1 MGKRQGVSL
10 LEFSQKETCLQT
22 YFLTSSCI
30 CDRGT
35 KKCEAYEAEGGCSV
49 ESTFRLLVTMRNWRE
64 TLANGGYA
72 NLLDGNLR
80 IAEIVDVS
88 DQYPL
93 DEAQMCQ
100 VIAERGPFH
109 ACLVGDDTLSAAV
122 IDALANR
129 VVADPYPHVAVHK
142 CGVGHNDID
151 KAAAKR
157 RGVPV
162 SVTRSPQLSPN
173 QDAVAELTIGL
184 MLATLRHIVPLR
196 GALKAGDWDTRPVGR
211 DVIGLTLG
219 LVGLGAIG
227 REVARRL
234 LTWGVQIAAYDPV
247 AKNLDQY
254 VREYNAEGDRDILG
268 RRGST
273 MTAFASLDEMLPQCD
288 VVSIHTPLTDDTT
301 GMVNAA
307 FLQKMKATAV
317 LINPSRGGLLVEEDV
332 VAAYQGQGI
341 GGVAVDVLVREFAQ
355 AVAEPPPLLELLQ
368 NDAPI
373 IITPHVGSLTE
384 QTMPRQVD
392 WMQRNALVGLG
403 LIDGPVEMWLPEAAV
418 PW

>member
-1 MGKRQGVSL
+1 M
-10 LEFSQKETCLQT
+10 EP
-22 YFLTSSCI
+22 
-30 CDRGT
+30 
-35 KKCEAYEAEGGCSV
+35 
-49 ESTFRLLVTMRNWRE
+49 TFRFLVTMHNWHE
-64 TLANGGYA
+64 TLSNSGYE
-72 NLLDGNLR
+72 NLLEGNPR

-100 VIAERGPFH
+100 VIAECGPFH
-109 ACLVGDDTLSAAV
+109 ACLVGDDTVSAAV
-122 IDALANR
+122 IGALADR
-129 VVADPYPHVAVHK
+129 VVGDPTPHVAVHK

-162 SVTRSPQLSPN
+162 SVTRSPELSPN

-184 MLATLRHIVPLR
+184 ILATLRHIVPLR
-196 GALKAGDWDTRPVGR
+196 GALKAGDWDTRLVGR
-211 DVIGLTLG
+211 DMIGLRLG

-234 LTWGVQIAAYDPV
+234 LTWGVQIGAYDPV
-247 AKNLDQY
+247 TKNLDQY
-254 VREYNAEGDRDILG
+254 VREYNAEGNRDILG

-273 MTAFASLDEMLPQCD
+273 LSAFSSLDDMLPQCD
-288 VVSIHTPLTDDTT
+288 VVSIHVPLTDDTV

-332 VAAYQGQGI
+332 VAAYRAQDI
-341 GGVAVDVLVREFAQ
+341 GGVAVDVLAREFAQ
-355 AVAEPPPLLELLQ
+355 AAADPPPLLELLQ
-368 NDAPI
+368 HDAPI

-392 WMQRNALVGLG
+392 WMQRNAMACLG
-403 LIDGPVEMWLPEAAV
+403 LIDGPVEMWLPEAAE

>member
-1 MGKRQGVSL
+1 MG
-10 LEFSQKETCLQT
+10 
-22 YFLTSSCI
+22 
-30 CDRGT
+30 
-35 KKCEAYEAEGGCSV
+35 
-49 ESTFRLLVTMRNWRE
+49 
-64 TLANGGYA
+64 
-72 NLLDGNLR
+72 
-80 IAEIVDVS
+80 
-88 DQYPL
+88 
-93 DEAQMCQ
+93 
-100 VIAERGPFH
+100 
-109 ACLVGDDTLSAAV
+109 
-122 IDALANR
+122 DA
-129 VVADPYPHVAVHK
+129 YPHVAIHK

-151 KAAAKR
+151 KAAAQR

-162 SVTRSPQLSPN
+162 SITRSPQLSPN

-247 AKNLDQY
+247 AASLDEY
-254 VREYNAEGDRDILG
+254 VRAYNAEGNRDILG
-268 RRGST
+268 RTGST
-273 MTAFASLDEMLPQCD
+273 MTAFASLDDMLSQCD
-288 VVSIHTPLTDDTT
+288 IVSIHTPLIDDTA

-332 VAAYQGQGI
+332 VAAYQAQDI

-355 AVAEPPPLLELLQ
+355 AAAEPSPLLTLLQ
-368 NDAPI
+368 HDAPI

-392 WMQRNALVGLG
+392 WMQRNAMACLG
-403 LIDGPVEMWLPEAAV
+403 LIDGPVEMWLPEAAS

>member
-1 MGKRQGVSL
+1 
-10 LEFSQKETCLQT
+10 
-22 YFLTSSCI
+22 
-30 CDRGT
+30 
-35 KKCEAYEAEGGCSV
+35 
-49 ESTFRLLVTMRNWRE
+49 
-64 TLANGGYA
+64 
-72 NLLDGNLR
+72 
-80 IAEIVDVS
+80 
-88 DQYPL
+88 
-93 DEAQMCQ
+93 
-100 VIAERGPFH
+100 
-109 ACLVGDDTLSAAV
+109 V
-122 IDALANR
+122 IDALADR
-129 VVADPYPHVAVHK
+129 VSGDPYPHVAVHK

-162 SVTRSPQLSPN
+162 SITRSPELSPN

-184 MLATLRHIVPLR
+184 MLATVRHIIPLR
-196 GALKAGDWDTRPVGR
+196 EALKAGDWDTHPVGR
-211 DVIGLTLG
+211 DVIGLRLG

-247 AKNLDQY
+247 ADGLDQY
-254 VREYNAEGDRDILG
+254 VRVYNAKGKRDILG

-273 MTAFASLDEMLPQCD
+273 LSIFSSLDDMLPECD
-288 VVSIHTPLTDDTT
+288 VVSIHVPLTDDTA

-332 VAAYQGQGI
+332 VAAYQRQDI
-341 GGVAVDVLVREFAQ
+341 GGVAVDVLIREFAQ
-355 AVAEPPPLLELLQ
+355 AATEPPPLLVLLQ
-368 NDAPI
+368 HAAPI

-392 WMQRNALVGLG
+392 WMQRNALACLG
-403 LIDGPVEMWLPEAAV
+403 LIDGPVEMWLPEAAA